1 MYMKKILQT
10 TLWATLCVLVLSSL
24 QSQAAI
30 IVDRTRVIYPGNEKE
45 VTIRITNPG
54 DSPVLVQSWLDIGDV
69 EEVPEKIMTP
79 FVMTPPINRINPR
92 KSQTLRLSYVGT
104 PALPEDRESIF
115 WLNMLEIPPVIPE
128 SATDRLQVAYRTRIK
143 LFYRPKAVSEKVSVY
158 EAANKLVWS
167 MDNGFLKVSNDSP
180 YFISLVS
187 VAIERGSNK
196 AYANGEM
203 VSPKGNQ
210 RFSIKDTS
218 LLQMGANV
226 TYTYIDDWGAV
237 NKQNATL

>member
-1 MYMKKILQT
+1 MYMKKILLT
-10 TLWATLCVLVLSSL
+10 TIWSTLCVLVLSSF

-30 IVDRTRVIYPGNEKE
+30 IVDRTRVIYSDNEKE

-54 DSPVLVQSWLDIGDV
+54 HSPVLVQSWLDIGDV

-79 FVMTPPINRINPR
+79 FIMTPSINRINPG

-115 WLNMLEIPPVIPE
+115 WLNILEIPPVIQG

-143 LFYRPKAVSEKVSVY
+143 LFYRPKAVSKKVSAY
-158 EAANKLVWS
+158 EAANQLVWS
-167 MDNGFLKVSNDSP
+167 VDSGVLKASNDSP

-187 VAIERGSNK
+187 VAIVLGSK
-196 AYANGEM
+196 KVYVNGEM

-210 RFSIKDTS
+210 RFNIKDTS
-218 LLQMGANV
+218 LLQAGANV
-226 TYTYIDDWGAV
+226 TYTYIDDLGAV
-237 NKQNATL
+237 KKSNAIL